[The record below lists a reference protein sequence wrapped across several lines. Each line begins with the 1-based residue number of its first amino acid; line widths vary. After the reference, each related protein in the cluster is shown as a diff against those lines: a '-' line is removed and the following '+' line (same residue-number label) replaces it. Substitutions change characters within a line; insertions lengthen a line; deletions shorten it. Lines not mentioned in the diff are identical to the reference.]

1 MEDRLFQVSGRVT
14 VLFTRQASGYYRPK
28 VMADGESREIPL
40 LFCPPDMGTVE
51 QWLGAIEGLDEPL
64 KLAYHV
70 VAGALVYA
78 QKYPGQ
84 EVALSSSLSMGNIPN

>member
-1 MEDRLFQVSGRVT
+1 MDNWIFQISNRVSVI
-14 VLFTRQASGYYRPK
+14 FEAMPSGYYFPK
-28 VMADGESREIPL
+28 VIADGESMKIPL
-40 LFCPPDMGTVE
+40 IFYYPEMIGVE
-51 QWLGAIEGLDEPL
+51 PWLKAIEGLDEPL

-84 EVALSSSLSMGNIPN
+84 EVALSSSLSMGL